1 MGGRDGTSHRRLGL
15 TSSPPVRQRTQRNHV
30 DVGSFSGTRMH
41 LTEGD
46 LGCQRRS
53 RANLSSKGYQKSVP
67 QSCGIIVATGCNT
80 NFPLYG
86 TGCEGLNDKRLGYN
100 FQLSLLLIGCSIPLE
115 VVSGKEVKAKN
126 NSCKEGL
133 FCLSN
138 RSRVL
143 GMIRTYGGVR
153 GASVSKVLADRLLDS
168 PFVFVF

>member
-1 MGGRDGTSHRRLGL
+1 MQAASVERGCIPSSDGR
-15 TSSPPVRQRTQRNHV
+15 
-30 DVGSFSGTRMH
+30 
-41 LTEGD
+41 D
-46 LGCQRRS
+46 LGCRRQS

-138 RSRVL
+138 RRIRDPYVRWCERCIRQQSAGGPPTRLPFRRV
-143 GMIRTYGGVR
+143 
-153 GASVSKVLADRLLDS
+153 
-168 PFVFVF
+168 P